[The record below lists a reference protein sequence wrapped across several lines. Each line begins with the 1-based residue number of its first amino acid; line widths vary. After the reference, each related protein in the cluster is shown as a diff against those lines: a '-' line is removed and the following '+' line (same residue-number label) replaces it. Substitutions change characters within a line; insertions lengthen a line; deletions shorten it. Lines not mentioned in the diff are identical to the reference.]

1 MVRHTT
7 RVNTRSEPGTEV
19 RQRWRV
25 VVRRGDGAREMTHR
39 DVEAAWQEGL
49 GLTAVPVALTAGA
62 RPRPRLVFGAP
73 VPVGMTAEHEP
84 LDLLLSER
92 LTIADLRPRLL
103 AALPTGHELVDLH
116 DVWLGSPSVAA
127 QVVGAD
133 YRCEVEADERELA
146 RAVAAVLGSAA
157 LPRPARK
164 GDASKGY
171 DLRPLIV
178 SLAVEPDEGNG
189 PVAGAGSA
197 RPAQIGAPS
206 RSILR
211 MRLRLQSEAGTGRPD
226 EVLAAIGERLGRELE
241 VRSIV
246 RERLVLAGEE

>member
-7 RVNTRSEPGTEV
+7 RVSTRSEPGTEV

-25 VVRRGDGAREMTHR
+25 VVRRGEAARDLTHR

-49 GLTAVPVALTAGA
+49 AGAGVPVALTAGA

-73 VPVGMTAEHEP
+73 VPVGTTAEHEP

-103 AALPTGHELVDLH
+103 AALPIGHELVDLH

-133 YRCEVEADERELA
+133 YRCDVEANERELA
-146 RAVAAVLGSAA
+146 DAVAALLAAAA
-157 LPRPARK
+157 LPRPVRK
-164 GDASKGY
+164 GGTSKAY
-171 DLRPLIV
+171 DLRPLIA
-178 SLAVEPDEGNG
+178 SLTVELPRERG
-189 PVAGAGSA
+189 PAAGTGSETVAPIAAASGSV
-197 RPAQIGAPS
+197 
-206 RSILR
+206 LR
-211 MRLRLQSEAGTGRPD
+211 MRLRLQSEAGSGRPD
-226 EVLAAIGERLGRELE
+226 EVLAEIGERLGRDLA
-241 VRSIV
+241 VRSLI
-246 RERLVLAGEE
+246 RERLVLAGEA